1 MFNDFNEIKGHHVT
15 VSAAQLSHFLKTAPG
30 IEEYK
35 S

>member
-1 MFNDFNEIKGHHVT
+1 MFNDFNEFKGHHVT

-30 IEEYK
+30 IEAYK